1 MGAIPQIKMVG
12 SGPPFFVRE
21 QRYGRGSRRLV
32 REQPEAIDRAA
43 MAAAGGEL
51 SHTSEGLAAV
61 VEALVRPSL
70 ADMGFEIVRILLMS
84 GGQRQ
89 KLQIMAERADGS
101 LSIDD
106 CAEISRTVSA
116 LLEVEDPI
124 AGAYDLEVSSPGI
137 DRPLTR
143 LKDFARNSGFE
154 ARVELRL
161 GQDGQRRFRGRLQGL
176 DGDTILLRDGEGRD
190 WRLPFADLARAKL
203 ILTDDLLESHA
214 AAASEQAPAGE
225 A

>member
-1 MGAIPQIKMVG
+1 M
-12 SGPPFFVRE
+12 
-21 QRYGRGSRRLV
+21 V

-61 VEALVRPSL
+61 VETLVRPSL

-124 AGAYDLEVSSPGI
+124 AGAYDLEVSSPGV

-143 LKDFARNSGFE
+143 LKDFARYSGFE

>member
-1 MGAIPQIKMVG
+1 M
-12 SGPPFFVRE
+12 
-21 QRYGRGSRRLV
+21 V
-32 REQPEAIDRAA
+32 REQPEALGTAA
-43 MAAAGGEL
+43 VAAAAGEL

-61 VEALVRPSL
+61 VETMIRPSL
-70 ADMGFEIVRILLMS
+70 GDMGFEIVRILLMS

-89 KLQIMAERADGS
+89 KLQIMAERPDGS

-143 LKDFARNSGFE
+143 LKDFERYSGFE

>member
-1 MGAIPQIKMVG
+1 MGALPQIKMVG

-61 VEALVRPSL
+61 VEMLVRPSL

-143 LKDFARNSGFE
+143 LKDFDRYSGFE

>member
-1 MGAIPQIKMVG
+1 M
-12 SGPPFFVRE
+12 
-21 QRYGRGSRRLV
+21 V

-51 SHTSEGLAAV
+51 SHTSEGLAAG

-124 AGAYDLEVSSPGI
+124 AGAYDLEVSSPGV

-143 LKDFARNSGFE
+143 LKDFARYSGFE

>member
-1 MGAIPQIKMVG
+1 M
-12 SGPPFFVRE
+12 
-21 QRYGRGSRRLV
+21 V

-124 AGAYDLEVSSPGI
+124 AGGYDLEVSSPGI

-143 LKDFARNSGFE
+143 LKDFARYSGFE

-161 GQDGQRRFRGRLQGL
+161 GQDGQRRFRGRLEGL

>member
-1 MGAIPQIKMVG
+1 
-12 SGPPFFVRE
+12 
-21 QRYGRGSRRLV
+21 
-32 REQPEAIDRAA
+32 
-43 MAAAGGEL
+43 MAGTAPAGGEP

-61 VEALVRPSL
+61 VEQLIRPSL
-70 ADMGFEIVRILLMS
+70 QDMGFEIVRVLLMS

-89 KLQIMAERADGS
+89 KLQIMAEREDGS
-101 LSIDD
+101 LGIDD

-143 LKDFARNSGFE
+143 LKDFVRYGGFE

-176 DGDTILLRDGEGRD
+176 DGSDILLRDGEGRD

-214 AAASEQAPAGE
+214 AAESAEAPAGE

>member
-1 MGAIPQIKMVG
+1 M
-12 SGPPFFVRE
+12 
-21 QRYGRGSRRLV
+21 V

-143 LKDFARNSGFE
+143 LKDFDRYSGFE

-176 DGDTILLRDGEGRD
+176 DGSDILLRDGEGQD

>member
-1 MGAIPQIKMVG
+1 M
-12 SGPPFFVRE
+12 
-21 QRYGRGSRRLV
+21 V

-106 CAEISRTVSA
+106 CADISRTVSA

-143 LKDFARNSGFE
+143 LKDFARHSGFE

>member
-1 MGAIPQIKMVG
+1 M
-12 SGPPFFVRE
+12 VRE
-21 QRYGRGSRRLV
+21 QS
-32 REQPEAIDRAA
+32 EAIGT
-43 MAAAGGEL
+43 AAATTATAEP

-61 VEALVRPSL
+61 VETMIRPSL
-70 ADMGFEIVRILLMS
+70 EDMGFEIVRILLTS

-89 KLQIMAERADGS
+89 TLQIMAERADGS

-143 LKDFARNSGFE
+143 LKDFERYGGFE
-154 ARVELRL
+154 AKVELRL
-161 GQDGQRRFRGRLQGL
+161 GQDGQRRFRGRLEGL

-203 ILTDDLLESHA
+203 VLTDDLLESHT
-214 AAASEQAPAGE
+214 AAASEQPPAGE

>member
-1 MGAIPQIKMVG
+1 M
-12 SGPPFFVRE
+12 VRE
-21 QRYGRGSRRLV
+21 QS
-32 REQPEAIDRAA
+32 EAIGT
-43 MAAAGGEL
+43 AAAATGEL

-61 VEALVRPSL
+61 VETMIRPSL
-70 ADMGFEIVRILLMS
+70 GDMGFEIVRILLMS
-84 GGQRQ
+84 GDQRQ

-143 LKDFARNSGFE
+143 LKDFERYSGFE

-176 DGDTILLRDGEGRD
+176 DGDIILLRDGEGRD

-214 AAASEQAPAGE
+214 AAASEHAPAGE

>member
-1 MGAIPQIKMVG
+1 M
-12 SGPPFFVRE
+12 
-21 QRYGRGSRRLV
+21 V
-32 REQPEAIDRAA
+32 REQPEAIGT
-43 MAAAGGEL
+43 AAAAAATGEM

-61 VEALVRPSL
+61 VEAMIRPSL
-70 ADMGFEIVRILLMS
+70 GDMGFEIVRILLMS
-84 GGQRQ
+84 GAQRQ
-89 KLQIMAERADGS
+89 TLQIMAERADGS

-143 LKDFARNSGFE
+143 LKDFERYSGFE

>member
-1 MGAIPQIKMVG
+1 M
-12 SGPPFFVRE
+12 VRE
-21 QRYGRGSRRLV
+21 QS
-32 REQPEAIDRAA
+32 EAIGT
-43 MAAAGGEL
+43 AAAAAATGEL

-61 VEALVRPSL
+61 VETMIRPSL
-70 ADMGFEIVRILLMS
+70 GDMGFEIVRILLMS
-84 GGQRQ
+84 GAQRQ
-89 KLQIMAERADGS
+89 TLQIMAERADGS
-101 LSIDD
+101 LSIED

-143 LKDFARNSGFE
+143 LKDFDRYSGFE

-176 DGDTILLRDGEGRD
+176 DGDTILLRDGEGRE
-190 WRLPFADLARAKL
+190 WRLPFTDLARAKL

>member
-1 MGAIPQIKMVG
+1 M
-12 SGPPFFVRE
+12 VRE
-21 QRYGRGSRRLV
+21 QS
-32 REQPEAIDRAA
+32 EAIGT
-43 MAAAGGEL
+43 AAATTATAEL

-61 VEALVRPSL
+61 VETMIRPSL
-70 ADMGFEIVRILLMS
+70 EDMGFEIVRILLTS

-89 KLQIMAERADGS
+89 TLQIMAERADGS

-143 LKDFARNSGFE
+143 LKDFERYSGFE
-154 ARVELRL
+154 AKVELRL
-161 GQDGQRRFRGRLQGL
+161 GQDGQRRFRGRLEGL
-176 DGDTILLRDGEGRD
+176 DGDTILLRDSEGRD

-203 ILTDDLLESHA
+203 VLTDDLLESHA
-214 AAASEQAPAGE
+214 AAEGEQAPAGE

>member
-1 MGAIPQIKMVG
+1 MGALPQIKMVG

-143 LKDFARNSGFE
+143 LKDFARYSGFE

-161 GQDGQRRFRGRLQGL
+161 GQDGQRRFRGRLEGL
-176 DGDTILLRDGEGRD
+176 DGADILLRDGEGRD

>member
-1 MGAIPQIKMVG
+1 M
-12 SGPPFFVRE
+12 
-21 QRYGRGSRRLV
+21 V

-124 AGAYDLEVSSPGI
+124 AGAYDLEVSSPGV

-143 LKDFARNSGFE
+143 LKDFARYSGFE

>member
-1 MGAIPQIKMVG
+1 M
-12 SGPPFFVRE
+12 
-21 QRYGRGSRRLV
+21 V
-32 REQPEAIDRAA
+32 REQPEAIGTAA
-43 MAAAGGEL
+43 VAAAAGEL

-61 VEALVRPSL
+61 VETMIRPSL
-70 ADMGFEIVRILLMS
+70 GDMGFEIVRILLMS

-89 KLQIMAERADGS
+89 KLQIMAERPDGS

-143 LKDFARNSGFE
+143 LKDFERYSGFE

>member
-1 MGAIPQIKMVG
+1 M
-12 SGPPFFVRE
+12 
-21 QRYGRGSRRLV
+21 V
-32 REQPEAIDRAA
+32 REQPEAIGT
-43 MAAAGGEL
+43 AAAAAATGEL
-51 SHTSEGLAAV
+51 SHTSEGLAAI
-61 VEALVRPSL
+61 VETMIRPSL
-70 ADMGFEIVRILLMS
+70 GDMGFEIVRILLMS

-143 LKDFARNSGFE
+143 LKDFERYSGFE

-214 AAASEQAPAGE
+214 AAESEQAPAGE